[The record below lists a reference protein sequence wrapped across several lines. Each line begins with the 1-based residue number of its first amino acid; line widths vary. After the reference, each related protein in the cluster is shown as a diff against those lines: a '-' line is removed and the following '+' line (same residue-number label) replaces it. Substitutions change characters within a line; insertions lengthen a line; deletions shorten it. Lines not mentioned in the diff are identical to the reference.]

1 MTNTPYSNYRES
13 EVLSA
18 DSMELVNLLY
28 RAAIDAIAAARR
40 HLREGRIRERSTQIT
55 KALGIL
61 QELTFSLDHERGGEL
76 SRSLA
81 ELYVYM
87 HGRLTEA
94 NAQQVDPPLAEVQE
108 LLSTLLEAWS
118 ALRKP
123 APAAA

>member
-1 MTNTPYSNYRES
+1 
-13 EVLSA
+13 
-18 DSMELVNLLY
+18 
-28 RAAIDAIAAARR
+28 
-40 HLREGRIRERSTQIT
+40 
-55 KALGIL
+55 
-61 QELTFSLDHERGGEL
+61 
-76 SRSLA
+76 
-81 ELYVYM
+81 M